1 MAKILIDTGVLISL
15 ADASR
20 KNHGNA
26 AEYVCSAIEQG
37 HVLCVSALSVA
48 EFSVKEDFKKILDV
62 FPEIIIEAFDGE
74 HAIEAAKVFVPA
86 REENR
91 SIQRNVV
98 KVDSMLIGQA
108 IASKLDI
115 ILSEDESSLIRWAK
129 SYCSRAGIPLRAVS
143 ISNPFSP
150 DAFNTDGQQDL
161 PLAEGE

>member
-26 AEYVCSAIEQG
+26 ADYVSSAIEQG
-37 HVLCVSALSVA
+37 HILCVSALSVA
-48 EFSVKEDFKKILDV
+48 EFSVKEDIGKILDV
-62 FPEIIIEAFDGE
+62 FPEIVVESFDRE
-74 HAIEAAKVFVPA
+74 HAAEAAKLFVPA

-91 SIQRNVV
+91 DIPRNVV

-115 ILSEDESSLIRWAK
+115 ILSEDESSLIRWTK
-129 SYCSRAGIPLRAVS
+129 TYCSRTGVPLRAVS
-143 ISNPFSP
+143 ISAPFSP
-150 DAFNTDGQQDL
+150 DAFALDGQQDL

>member
-15 ADASR
+15 ADESR

-26 AEYVCSAIEQG
+26 TAYVCSAIEQG
-37 HVLCVSALSVA
+37 HILCVSALSVA
-48 EFSVKEDFKKILDV
+48 EFSVKEDFTKILSV
-62 FPEIIIEAFDGE
+62 FPEIIIEAFDGG

-91 SIQRNVV
+91 NISRNVV

-108 IASKLDI
+108 IASALDI

-129 SYCSRAGIPLRAVS
+129 NYCSRAGISLRVVS
-143 ISNPFSP
+143 VAEPFSS
-150 DAFNTDGQQDL
+150 DVFNSDGQRDL
-161 PLAEGE
+161 PLAEDE

>member
-26 AEYVCSAIEQG
+26 ADYVSSAIEQG

-74 HAIEAAKVFVPA
+74 HAVEAAKVFVPA

-91 SIQRNVV
+91 NISRNAV

-129 SYCSRAGIPLRAVS
+129 SYCSRAGVPLRAVS
-143 ISNPFSP
+143 ISIPFSP
-150 DAFNTDGQQDL
+150 DVFAPDGQQDL
-161 PLAEGE
+161 PLAEGV